1 MKRSAQQPEKPM
13 PTKENGMAH
22 EEQPPAEPQAT
33 PERRANG
40 VPAPADLP
48 LAEMLAAHRGE
59 RHIIVLQNYPDPD
72 AISSAFAHQ
81 LISQR
86 FGIETDITYSGKV
99 SHQQNV
105 ALLKLLG
112 IGLQQY
118 TPELDLSQYQ
128 GAVFVD
134 NQGTTSNQIVEALEA
149 AQVPTLIVVDHHAAQ
164 DRLKPE
170 FADIRRTGATATI
183 YAEYLSRGLLPL
195 DNAQRDHVIAAT
207 ALMHGLLTDTNEF
220 IRANAQDFQ
229 AAAFLSQF
237 RDAELLAQIMSQ
249 ARSKQTMD
257 IIRRALGNRFI
268 VENFSIAGIGF
279 LRAEDRDAI
288 PQAADFLLTEEN
300 VHTAIVYGIVT
311 SEGEEML
318 IGSMRTNKLTLDP
331 DAFIKDTLG
340 RNAAGHYFGGGKMSA
355 GGFEIP
361 IGFLSGNQS
370 DDFRELKWQTYDS
383 QIKHK
388 LLTRLGVEA
397 PGSSAPPAKP
407 APTTGKTGP
416 V

>member
-1 MKRSAQQPEKPM
+1 L
-13 PTKENGMAH
+13 
-22 EEQPPAEPQAT
+22 
-33 PERRANG
+33 G
-40 VPAPADLP
+40 V
-48 LAEMLAAHRGE
+48 HRGE

-72 AISSAFAHQ
+72 AISSAYAHQ
-81 LISQR
+81 LISRR
-86 FGIETDITYSGKV
+86 FGIETDIVYSGKI

-112 IGLQQY
+112 IGLLHY
-118 TPELDLSQYQ
+118 EPELDLSVYQ

-149 AQVPTLIVVDHHAAQ
+149 AQVPTLIVVDHHAQQ
-164 DRLKPE
+164 DRLQPE
-170 FADIRRTGATATI
+170 FADLRRTGATATI
-183 YAEYLSRGLLPL
+183 YAEYLRQGLLPM
-195 DNAQRDHVIAAT
+195 DKSNREHSIAAT
-207 ALMHGLLTDTNEF
+207 ALMHGLLTDTNDF
-220 IRANAQDFQ
+220 IRADELDFQ
-229 AAAFLSQF
+229 AGAFLSQF

-249 ARSKQTMD
+249 ARTKQTMD

-318 IGSMRTNKLTLDP
+318 IGSMRTVKLTLDP

-340 RNAAGHYFGGGKMSA
+340 KNAAGRYFGGGKMSA

-370 DDFRELKWQTYDS
+370 DEFRELKWQTYDN
-383 QIKHK
+383 QLKHK
-388 LLTRLGVEA
+388 LLTRLGVEEPA
-397 PGSSAPPAKP
+397 AGAQASKPPGNS
-407 APTTGKTGP
+407 GKTGP